1 MEKKREIILTTPIV
15 EKMTEDTNSIYV
27 VADEVSTAM
36 ILELIKQLKE
46 SAENQK
52 EKL

>member
-1 MEKKREIILTTPIV
+1 MENQREIILSTPIV

-36 ILELIKQLKE
+36 ILELIRQIKE
-46 SAENQK
+46 SAK
-52 EKL
+52 